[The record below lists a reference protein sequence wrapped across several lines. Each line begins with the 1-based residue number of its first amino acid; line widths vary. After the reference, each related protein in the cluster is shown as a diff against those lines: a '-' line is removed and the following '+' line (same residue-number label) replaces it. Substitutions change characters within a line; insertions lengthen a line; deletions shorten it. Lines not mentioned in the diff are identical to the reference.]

1 MCVQVVGLD
10 FLIDADLHPW
20 LLEVN
25 GTPSLQV
32 EHEDAAVEAL
42 IHTQKYGM
50 VKVWQ
55 GGFYAKGSGWC

>member
-1 MCVQVVGLD
+1 MQVVGLD